1 MICNKAVWRRI
12 LANRAMG
19 KRGADS
25 KAHPSDA
32 EDGGQNAHDCDLRR
46 NSWRVFMLCIPE
58 ASGREICVGLGAG
71 GVAGAWRFIIVL
83 VP

>member
-32 EDGGQNAHDCDLRR
+32 EDGGQNAHGCDLRR
-46 NSWRVFMLCIPE
+46 NSWQRVHALYPGGLWAGDLCRP
-58 ASGREICVGLGAG
+58 RG
-71 GVAGAWRFIIVL
+71 GGGGGGGSKEG
-83 VP
+83 